1 MHSLYQALTYT
12 HAIAGGLGLV
22 VFWLPLIARLGG
34 STHKRYGRVFVTAMQ
49 IAGATAVIMTLL
61 LYGFPIEV
69 RAAENLSAD
78 YQTQL
83 IAEANNL
90 ADLLLPL
97 GLLLLANSRHAVMV
111 LRCKQN
117 REPLRAISHRLLI
130 LALGTACIHLLL
142 VAISDGGA
150 LRWVFG
156 FLGLGN
162 AVAMWRYIH
171 KSELRKGEWLQAHI
185 GNILGAGI
193 GAHTA
198 FLVFGGNNLIQQW
211 VNPDMQTWLWI
222 APSVIGGLGIA
233 VMKARYSTRVASSAT

>member
-1 MHSLYQALTYT
+1 MQSLYQNLTYT
-12 HAIAGGLGLV
+12 HAIAGGLGLL

-49 IAGATAVIMTLL
+49 ITGATAVIMTVL
-61 LYGFPIEV
+61 LYGFPIEI
-69 RAAENLSAD
+69 RAAGNLSLEQQA
-78 YQTQL
+78 QV
-83 IAEANNL
+83 IAQANQL

-111 LRCKQN
+111 LRHKQN
-117 REPLRAISHRLLI
+117 REPLKAVSHRLLI
-130 LALGTACIHLLL
+130 LALGAASIHLLL
-142 VAISDGGA
+142 AALSEGGV
-150 LRWVFG
+150 LQWVFAL
-156 FLGLGN
+156 LGLSN
-162 AVAMWRYIH
+162 AVGMWRYIH
-171 KSELRKGEWLQAHI
+171 KLELRKGEWLKAHI

-211 VNPDMQTWLWI
+211 VSPDLQTWLWI

-233 VMKARYSTRVASSAT
+233 VMRARYSRRVA